1 MGNDFSSGNHLHIQT
16 DRPFYCSGEGTGD
29 VVSGHVL
36 LNCVTPF
43 QCDQVGHVR
52 MHASACNNAALGL
65 PEEGLKGRGLHGGS
79 SISN

>member
-43 QCDQVGHVR
+43 QCDQVGHAR
-52 MHASACNNAALGL
+52 MHAV
-65 PEEGLKGRGLHGGS
+65 PETVQTWPGEG
-79 SISN
+79 